1 MFYFV
6 IFAFILLFSLCNL
19 FSYRKS
25 EVYLSNV
32 FFYLIICFLIVIGG
46 FRFETGGDWPG
57 YKAMYNGADG
67 REAIEPLF
75 VAIIY
80 IAKFF
85 GDYQWIFFFCEVIRF
100 VTMAVFLEKIQDF
113 DRKYKCLFVLL
124 YYVMYFF
131 YYDLVI
137 IRQSTAAA
145 VFIFG
150 VLKSRKKTFKEYL
163 LYVVLATCFH
173 FSSLFLVFMYYPLIK
188 MKEKTIGFIT
198 FLFIVFYFAGFD
210 LLSSLLVFM
219 LKVLPSNFL
228 FKKLYAYTQI
238 AALATNRNLTGQSLV
253 YLLSFFMT
261 LFDRFFLKKKGNGLF
276 FNGMCLFMF
285 FYFGFPSLSTIST
298 RLCTYFSIFV
308 VFTLVEIISTYKKT
322 IIVPAMVITLCFCFN
337 KGIFFER
344 PTHVAYNPYQFYWI
358 HEVFGTVS
366 NGEERLNKT
375 NKASIQIKGDK

>member
-1 MFYFV
+1 
-6 IFAFILLFSLCNL
+6 
-19 FSYRKS
+19 
-25 EVYLSNV
+25 
-32 FFYLIICFLIVIGG
+32 
-46 FRFETGGDWPG
+46 
-57 YKAMYNGADG
+57 
-67 REAIEPLF
+67 
-75 VAIIY
+75 
-80 IAKFF
+80 
-85 GDYQWIFFFCEVIRF
+85 
-100 VTMAVFLEKIQDF
+100 
-113 DRKYKCLFVLL
+113 
-124 YYVMYFF
+124 
-131 YYDLVI
+131 
-137 IRQSTAAA
+137 
-145 VFIFG
+145 
-150 VLKSRKKTFKEYL
+150 
-163 LYVVLATCFH
+163 
-173 FSSLFLVFMYYPLIK
+173 